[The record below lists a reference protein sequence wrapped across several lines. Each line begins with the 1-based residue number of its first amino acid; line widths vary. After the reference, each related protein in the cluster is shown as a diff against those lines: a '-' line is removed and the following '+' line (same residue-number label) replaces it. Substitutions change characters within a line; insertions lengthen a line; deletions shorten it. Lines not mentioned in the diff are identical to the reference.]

1 MKCCPSRKRSIFTL
15 GHTLLFAFL
24 IVQPYL
30 DKHAVFVDDQRLNLM
45 KFSLDKLADFFDQ
58 TRKITFMHALEMI
71 EADETIC
78 TALPVINDAASILL
92 DFNLEQG
99 LSKIVHDN
107 DALKIG
113 GNSVPCSR

>member
-1 MKCCPSRKRSIFTL
+1 
-15 GHTLLFAFL
+15 
-24 IVQPYL
+24 
-30 DKHAVFVDDQRLNLM
+30 M

-58 TRKITFMHALEMI
+58 TRKITFMNALEMI